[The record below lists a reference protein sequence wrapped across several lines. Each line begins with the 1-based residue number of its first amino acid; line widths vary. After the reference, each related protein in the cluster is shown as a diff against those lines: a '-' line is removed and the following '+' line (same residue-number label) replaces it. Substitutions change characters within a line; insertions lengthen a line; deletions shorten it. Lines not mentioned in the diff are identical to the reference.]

1 MSGEK
6 RRYIQVEDRE
16 LRRLREQDSRLRS
29 LQQDLPERLNA
40 VQQQAQ
46 REFQQRLAPLE
57 QRTQRQ
63 QQEISGLRTGI
74 KDLET
79 QTNLRLQNQRRE
91 FQQNIRESEYRQQQQ
106 LQQEVGRLES
116 SMREG
121 FTQQRREYLGL
132 LNSQRQEYL
141 NLFQQQDHKF
151 TQLIAE
157 ERQARQQGQQI
168 LQQQINQVVE
178 NLEAESQRKQQLAVD
193 YFADVDQ
200 VWKQIDRDYQH
211 QRFAPGKLADL
222 RRDLDLAN
230 SNIQGGVF
238 EAAIATCQQTYLKLA
253 YLRLELEQKQQEWLS
268 YYQASLTDLRSLIT
282 EVQAHRECE
291 VEVGQGS
298 DAETFKCEINYWTNG
313 RLSEYE
319 NQLNQLETQLVEG
332 EATLTTEQVKNIG
345 ENINQLQP
353 ILGEIVE
360 QAKLSILG
368 SQMRAEIADRIV
380 ETLENIGYTLVD
392 DTYEGEDERN
402 AFVAKVK
409 NVAGDEVVTV
419 ISPQSEFGANSVSI
433 NSFSQTLIDE
443 KATRQ
448 NADAIFNI
456 LNEAGVEGVG
466 EIECKQQANSQ
477 YQDMNAV
484 KTRLKKPSVQSSQ
497 SKPSVS

>member
-6 RRYIQVEDRE
+6 RRYVQVEDQE
-16 LRRLREQDSRLRS
+16 LRRLREQESRLRS

-91 FQQNIRESEYRQQQQ
+91 FQQSIRESEYRQQQQ

-132 LNSQRQEYL
+132 LNNQRQEYL
-141 NLFQQQDHKF
+141 NLFQQQDQKF
-151 TQLIAE
+151 SHLIAE

-230 SNIQGGVF
+230 SNIQAGVF

-253 YLRLELEQKQQEWLS
+253 DLRLELEQKQQEWLF

-282 EVQAHRECE
+282 EVQTHRECE

-298 DAETFKCEINYWTNG
+298 DAETFKCEVDYWTNG

-319 NQLNQLETQLVEG
+319 NQLNQLESQLVEG
-332 EATLTTEQVKNIG
+332 EATLTTEQIKNIG

-353 ILGEIVE
+353 ILGEILE
-360 QAKLSILG
+360 QARCSILN
-368 SQMRAEIADRIV
+368 SQLRVEIADRII
-380 ETLENIGYTLVD
+380 ETLENIGYSLID
-392 DTYEGEDERN
+392 DTYEGEDQRN
-402 AFVAKVK
+402 AFVVKVK

-419 ISPQSEFGANSVSI
+419 ISPESEFGANSVSI
-433 NSFSQTLIDE
+433 NSFSATLIDE
-443 KATRQ
+443 QATSQ
-448 NADAIFNI
+448 NAEAIFHI
-456 LNEAGVEGVG
+456 LNEAGVQGVG
-466 EIECKQQANSQ
+466 DIECKEQANSQ
-477 YQDMNAV
+477 YQDIDAV
-484 KTRLKKPSVQSSQ
+484 KTRVQKPSVQSPQ
-497 SKPSVS
+497 PKPSVS